1 MIEQT
6 IPQLLAE
13 KFQEPEFDDF
23 FLVDLKLGINNKLEV
38 FVDSDSQV
46 TFEKCRKISR
56 FLEEHIDREGWLSEK
71 YVLEVSSPGISRPLK
86 FLRQYHKN
94 IGRKVEVST
103 EEGKQVGKLIAVTDE
118 NVTLEWVEKKKVGK
132 KRVKETVQAEIPVAQ
147 ITKTIVKISF

>member
-13 KFQEPEFDDF
+13 KFQESEFDDF

-56 FLEEHIDREGWLSEK
+56 FLEEHLDQEGWLGDR
-71 YVLEVSSPGISRPLK
+71 YVLEVSSPGVGRPLK
-86 FLRQYHKN
+86 FLR
-94 IGRKVEVST
+94 
-103 EEGKQVGKLIAVTDE
+103 
-118 NVTLEWVEKKKVGK
+118 
-132 KRVKETVQAEIPVAQ
+132 
-147 ITKTIVKISF
+147 

>member
-13 KFQEPEFDDF
+13 KFQESEFDDF

-46 TFEKCRKISR
+46 AFEKCRKISR
-56 FLEEHIDREGWLSEK
+56 FLEEHLDQEGWLGDR
-71 YVLEVSSPGISRPLK
+71 YVLEVSSPGVGRPLK

-94 IGRKVEVST
+94 IGRKVEVTTS
-103 EEGKQVGKLIAVTDE
+103 EGKQVGQLVAVTE
-118 NVTLEWVEKKKVGK
+118 QSITLEREEKKKKGK
-132 KRVKETVQAEIPVAQ
+132 KRVKEIVQAEIPVAQ
-147 ITKTIVKISF
+147 IEQTIVKISF

>member
-13 KFQEPEFDDF
+13 KFQESEFDDF

-56 FLEEHIDREGWLSEK
+56 FLEEHLDQEGWLGDR
-71 YVLEVSSPGISRPLK
+71 YVLEVSSPGVGRPLK

-94 IGRKVEVST
+94 IGRKVEVTTS
-103 EEGKQVGKLIAVTDE
+103 EGKQVGQLVAVTE
-118 NVTLEWVEKKKVGK
+118 QSISLEREEKKKKGK
-132 KRVKETVQAEIPVAQ
+132 KRVKEIVQAEIPVAQ
-147 ITKTIVKISF
+147 IEQTIVKISF

>member
-13 KFQEPEFDDF
+13 KFQESEFDDF

-56 FLEEHIDREGWLSEK
+56 FLEEHLDQEGWLGDR
-71 YVLEVSSPGISRPLK
+71 YVLEVSSPGVGRPLK

-94 IGRKVEVST
+94 IGRKVEVTTS
-103 EEGKQVGKLIAVTDE
+103 EGKQVGHIVAVTE
-118 NVTLEWVEKKKVGK
+118 QSITLEREEKKKKGK
-132 KRVKETVQAEIPVAQ
+132 KRVKEIVQAEIPVAQ
-147 ITKTIVKISF
+147 IEQTIVKISF